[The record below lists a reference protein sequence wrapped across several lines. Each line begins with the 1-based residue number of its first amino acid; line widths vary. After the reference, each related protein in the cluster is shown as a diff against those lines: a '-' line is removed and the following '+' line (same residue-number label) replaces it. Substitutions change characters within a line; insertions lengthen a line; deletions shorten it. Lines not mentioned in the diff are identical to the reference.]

1 MMRIRLEVNA
11 AFLFGLYTTS
21 SEVQN
26 HQRPLLS
33 YYIVG
38 PNISCL
44 FEGRVILEATMS
56 SNENPKGWAL
66 GRELVEP

>member
-1 MMRIRLEVNA
+1 MRLSFSGFTQLRPL
-11 AFLFGLYTTS
+11 
-21 SEVQN
+21 QN

-38 PNISCL
+38 PNISSL